1 MKHNVTIG
9 ADVQLNGACLF
20 TTAAGGKI
28 CIGDKVTINS
38 GAKYNRIGGDTR
50 TIIQTIG
57 NGQINIGSNVGI
69 SNCTIICREA
79 ITIEDNVL
87 LGGGTKLYDND
98 FHSLIPSVRN
108 SPEDQNHVKSK
119 PIRICE
125 GAFIGAHAII
135 LKGVTIG
142 KNSVIGA
149 GSVVTKCVPD
159 NEIWA
164 GNPARFV
171 KKVIEAEK

>member
-1 MKHNVTIG
+1 MKHNVAVG
-9 ADVQLNGACLF
+9 RDVRLNGVCYF
-20 TTAAGGKI
+20 TTSAGGKI
-28 CIGDKVTINS
+28 NIGDQVTINS
-38 GAKYNRIGGDTR
+38 GEKYNRIGGDTR
-50 TIIQTIG
+50 TIIQTLGDGRIT
-57 NGQINIGSNVGI
+57 IGSNVGI
-69 SNCTIICREA
+69 SNCAIICRES

-87 LGGGTKLYDND
+87 IGGGAKLYDND
-98 FHSLIPSVRN
+98 FHSIIPSVRN
-108 SPEDQNHVKSK
+108 SPEDQDHVISK

-171 KKVIEAEK
+171 KKVIEVE